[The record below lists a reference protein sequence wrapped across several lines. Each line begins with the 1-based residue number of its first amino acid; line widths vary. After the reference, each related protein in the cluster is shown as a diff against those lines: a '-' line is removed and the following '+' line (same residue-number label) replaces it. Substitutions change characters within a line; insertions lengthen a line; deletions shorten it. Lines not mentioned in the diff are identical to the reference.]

1 MAIKLTRH
9 PDGSATLE
17 TAVGSFKLTDAEF
30 DDLIHAVPINTTAMY
45 RLLND
50 TLVEDESRVGHL
62 RQMLQAL
69 IKAANG
75 KSDPVMTEIQNEV
88 LKYVEE

>member
-1 MAIKLTRH
+1 MEITKHA
-9 PDGSATLE
+9 DGSATLA
-17 TAVGSFKLTDAEF
+17 TPQGSFKLTDTEF

-50 TLVEDESRVGHL
+50 TLVEDEKRVGEFRKL
-62 RQMLQAL
+62 LQAL

-75 KSDPVMTEIQNEV
+75 KTDPVMTEIQNEV
-88 LKYVEE
+88 MKHVEEA

>member
-1 MAIKLTRH
+1 MKFTRH

-17 TAVGSFKLTDAEF
+17 SHVGSFKLTDTEF
-30 DDLIHAVPINTTAMY
+30 DDLVHAVPINTTAMY

-50 TLVEDESRVGHL
+50 TLVEDEVRVGQF
-62 RQMLQAL
+62 RQLLQAL

-75 KSDPVMTEIQNEV
+75 KSDPVMNEIQNEV
-88 LKYVEE
+88 MKFVEE